1 MGSGSVADG
10 PEPRVGSHDPAFRQQ
25 LHDGI
30 SADWASGRLKYD
42 IRHWM
47 ANFGNMSAADK
58 NSPMFRVFMGYV
70 SDAIYKML
78 PGEADRVRAHLVLLG
93 MDDQKIRRV
102 RRSTGAER
110 RGTRALLLR

>member
-1 MGSGSVADG
+1 
-10 PEPRVGSHDPAFRQQ
+10 
-25 LHDGI
+25 
-30 SADWASGRLKYD
+30 
-42 IRHWM
+42 M

-102 RRSTGAER
+102 RRKYWR
-110 RGTRALLLR
+110 RKARYSCPAPAVILDGLLDVFEFFREMDDPLRCPFHTATPQAIPPLTALAPPPR